1 MNSVLKLTKDT
12 KVEFAFGKV
21 TEGKEQQVFAEYFPL
36 AGPIMA
42 EYGLQPLVS
51 FAVLASNIAGVKP
64 TQGSMSQWPEVDRYE
79 KVINDERFA
88 KHRPI
93 RDNAMD
99 LLSDGHI
106 FDTADQDVEVNTDD
120 EFGFIVSSEVP
131 SHLNSLVQL
140 DLAEGSFNQEYS
152 NKSLV
157 LFPWS
162 NEAEELLAKNQAE
175 LTILKVKFS
184 LQ

>member
-42 EYGLQPLVS
+42 EYGLQPLVQ
-51 FAVLASNIAGVKP
+51 FAVLASNLDGVQP

-79 KVINDERFA
+79 KVISDERFA

-93 RDNAMD
+93 RDEAMD

-106 FDTADQDVEVNTDD
+106 FDTNDGDIAINSDD
-120 EFGFIVSSEVP
+120 EYGFIVSGDVP
-131 SHLNSLVQL
+131 THLNSLVQL

-152 NKSLV
+152 NKSLA

-162 NEAEELLAKNQAE
+162 SEAETLLEKNQAE
-175 LTILKVKFS
+175 LTILKVRFS